1 MPRPYLAILFDLDGT
16 LTKVDSLWRHI
27 HEALEIWG
35 RDAEVYQRRF
45 FEGSIDY
52 ETFCRLDAGRWKGK
66 RVRELRKIADRVE
79 LRPGVRDL
87 CRHLRNLGLKI
98 GVIST
103 GLTLLAERIHYD
115 LGLDFTIANR
125 LVTRGGCVTG
135 EVKINVEH
143 GRKDEAVA
151 LFCHQF
157 GVAPG
162 QVISV
167 GDSEGDI
174 SMFRAVG
181 FSVAFNPA
189 GESVAGAASAVCIG
203 ENLMDLL
210 LHLPLDAPGKGG
222 EGIH

>member
-1 MPRPYLAILFDLDGT
+1 MPRPYLAVLFDLDGT
-16 LTKVDSLWRHI
+16 LTTVDSVWKHI
-27 HEALEIWG
+27 HEALGIWG
-35 RDAEVYQRRF
+35 RDAEADQRRF
-45 FEGSIDY
+45 LDGSIDY
-52 ETFCRLDAGRWKGK
+52 ETFCRLDAGRWKGQ
-66 RVRELRKIADRVE
+66 RVRKLRQITDRVE
-79 LRPGVRDL
+79 LRPGVREL
-87 CRHLRNLGLKI
+87 RRHLRNLGLRI

-135 EVKINVEH
+135 EVKVNVEH
-143 GRKDEAVA
+143 GRKDEAVS

-157 GVAPG
+157 GVPPG

-189 GESVAGAASAVCIG
+189 GEPVASAASAVCMG

-210 LHLPLDAPGKGG
+210 LHLPLDAPGKEE